1 MADEDAT
8 RIWTNGYIVLG
19 ASTRIP
25 VQEVS
30 VDLSRDLKEYY
41 NSGVSK
47 PATLVPGQEKIE
59 FKIKRIFSS
68 TTFMKIYQKRCSFD
82 MILFNNS
89 NDPGENTQGE
99 KVCSL
104 IGCIIS
110 KNALSSMGK
119 GGEPVTEDIT
129 GKALDITFDID
140 QIAKMVNPTCPN
152 L

>member
-1 MADEDAT
+1 MVNENST

-30 VDLSRDLKEYY
+30 VDLSRDLKEHY
-41 NSGVSK
+41 NSGVSQ
-47 PATLVPGQEKIE
+47 PSALVPGQEKIE

-68 TTFMKIYQKRCSFD
+68 TTMMKIYLNRCQFN

-89 NDPGENTQGE
+89 NNPGEDTQGE
-99 KVCSL
+99 AVCSL
-104 IGCIIS
+104 TGCMLS
-110 KNALSSMGK
+110 KNSLSSMGK
-119 GGEPVTEDIT
+119 GGDPVTEDIT
-129 GKALDITFDID
+129 GKALNITFKLD
-140 QIAKMVNPTCPN
+140 QIASMVNPTCTN